1 MIENEESVKSII
13 QQMAAIRSA
22 LGSAVNEEI
31 LCAFEKS
38 VDKKTA
44 LEAKDY
50 DELRELLK
58 LTR

>member
-1 MIENEESVKSII
+1 
-13 QQMAAIRSA
+13 MAAIRSA